1 MLNGH
6 TCGFDFLKFFF
17 EIFLLVMVRARY
29 NPSLVFRLS
38 LVLSMVKFSA
48 GIQLFGLKTTSH
60 GKPGPKNSFPRSDL
74 RYGDFRVR
82 FRGRSGYRDTLY
94 SNISLFSAG
103 SQLFGLKT
111 TSHGKPDPKNS
122 IPGSDLRCREVQG
135 EVQGEVGVQ
144 GHPVLQYHPVLCG
157 YSTFRDEN
165 QFTRET

>member
-1 MLNGH
+1 
-6 TCGFDFLKFFF
+6 
-17 EIFLLVMVRARY
+17 MVRPRY
-29 NPSLVFRLS
+29 GPSLVFS
-38 LVLSMVKFSA
+38 LGLVCSKFKFSA
-48 GIQLFGLKTTSH
+48 DIQIFGLKTTSH
-60 GKPGPKNSFPRSDL
+60 GKPGLKNSFPRSDL
-74 RYGDFRVR
+74 RCGDFRVR

-144 GHPVLQYHPVLCG
+144 GHHVLQYHPVLCG
-157 YSTFRDEN
+157 YSSFRGQN